1 MAAPAALST
10 ATAASP
16 PGQDAPVATRVAGSP
31 PRAGAGP
38 KRRAT
43 PRSIPEQIAEDIGAA
58 IIAGRYGVGER
69 LIESD
74 LAETFGVS
82 RGPIR
87 ETLRILEKRRMIEL
101 LPRRG
106 AYVREVSL
114 NSIAD
119 LFNTRIALTTQAART
134 MALIRPAS
142 FIDTLRRRVAELQQL
157 AANDDTTPQDFA
169 FVVTRSVRT
178 IARGSGNELLNEVI
192 TDLANLTVW
201 NTIWKSALDYV
212 TPKARRDSAQAMADV
227 LSAIEAG
234 DSVEAERRLR
244 LALESD
250 RDQAIARLADM
261 RGERCDP
268 QRLLRT
274 AR

>member
-10 ATAASP
+10 APAESP
-16 PGQDAPVATRVAGSP
+16 AGQDAPVATRVAGAP

-142 FIDTLRRRVAELQQL
+142 FIDTLRRRVGELQQL

-250 RDQAIARLADM
+250 RDQAIARLAQM

-274 AR
+274 AQ